1 MNKLLPV
8 FIAAAF
14 TTVSMAAS
22 AADEVK
28 PDAKPAAEA
37 KHGTVKKAHAA
48 KVKAKKEST
57 EKKSAEKPAAK
68 N

>member
-14 TTVSMAAS
+14 ATVSMAAS

-28 PDAKPAAEA
+28 PAAAA
-37 KHGTVKKAHAA
+37 KHETVKKHHATA
-48 KVKAKKEST
+48 VKSRKAKE
-57 EKKSAEKPAAK
+57 SAEKPAAK

>member
-8 FIAAAF
+8 FIAAVFA
-14 TTVSMAAS
+14 TVSMAAS

-28 PDAKPAAEA
+28 TDAKPAAEA
-37 KHGTVKKAHAA
+37 KHGTVKKAHAV
-48 KVKAKKEST
+48 KSKKSEKKAKE
-57 EKKSAEKPAAK
+57 AAAK

>member
-14 TTVSMAAS
+14 TTVSMAAT
-22 AADEVK
+22 AADAVQPEAKKGAEVK
-28 PDAKPAAEA
+28 HETAKKPHATAVKSKKEA
-37 KHGTVKKAHAA
+37 KKT
-48 KVKAKKEST
+48 KE
-57 EKKSAEKPAAK
+57 AAAK

>member
-14 TTVSMAAS
+14 ATVSMAAS

-28 PDAKPAAEA
+28 PDAKPAAAA
-37 KHGTVKKAHAA
+37 KHETVKKHHATA
-48 KVKAKKEST
+48 VKYRKAKE
-57 EKKSAEKPAAK
+57 SAEKPAAK

>member
-14 TTVSMAAS
+14 ATVSMAAS

-28 PDAKPAAEA
+28 TDAKPAAEA
-37 KHGTVKKAHAA
+37 KHGTVKKAHAVRS
-48 KVKAKKEST
+48 KKAKES
-57 EKKSAEKPAAK
+57 SEKPAAK